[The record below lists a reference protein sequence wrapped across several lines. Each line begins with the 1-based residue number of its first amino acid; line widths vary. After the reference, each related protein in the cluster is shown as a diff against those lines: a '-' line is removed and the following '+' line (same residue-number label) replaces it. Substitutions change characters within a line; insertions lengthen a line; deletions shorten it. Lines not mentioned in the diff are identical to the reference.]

1 MIAEKSDPFC
11 GMMIGR
17 DVLQFHVIP
26 SCDCLLCI
34 DDVFMGD
41 YDEDDILL
49 SNALDTQQQVC
60 MSSSH

>member
-1 MIAEKSDPFC
+1 
-11 GMMIGR
+11 MMIGR